1 MNDGVF
7 FVDWL
12 LLGLIEWIPSLI
24 RNVSDRQVQS
34 TRLSTVV
41 WEPATHVPQRPEGVK
56 CAVRSLAN
64 VQCEGQL
71 VCCVVSIKRR
81 GQGLLRIGCRFEP

>member
-1 MNDGVF
+1 MNNGVF

-12 LLGLIEWIPSLI
+12 FLGLIEWIPSLI

-34 TRLSTVV
+34 TLLSTVV
-41 WEPATHVPQRPEGVK
+41 WEPATHVPQRSEGVK

-71 VCCVVSIKRR
+71 DCCVVSIKRGDR
-81 GQGLLRIGCRFEP
+81 GSCG